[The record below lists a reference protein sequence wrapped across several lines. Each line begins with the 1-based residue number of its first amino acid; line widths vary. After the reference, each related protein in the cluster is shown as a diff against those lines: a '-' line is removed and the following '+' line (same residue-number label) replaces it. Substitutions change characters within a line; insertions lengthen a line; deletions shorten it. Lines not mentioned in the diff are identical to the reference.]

1 MKCFQLDLFLDDLNL
16 KLNKTSFED
25 FGVDESFENFLN
37 IFADIVNTHAP
48 LRKCT
53 RKEKKLKVKPW
64 LNKTLLKSIKKKNNM
79 FKDLHKI
86 FNQQSFHKYK
96 AYRNA
101 LNRTIQG
108 AKQMYYNKYFSSN
121 KNNPA
126 KIWDAIHELADL
138 KPKKNI
144 TINRLMK
151 ENGDFVEEPKDV
163 AQLLN
168 KYFVDIG
175 KNMAKAIPPIHS
187 TYKPP
192 PSTNSKNSLFMS
204 PTTPEEIAN
213 VITSLINKK
222 AIRSKDIETY
232 FIKISGVTIAPIL
245 SKLFNQCLLE
255 GEFPKYLKIAE
266 VILIF
271 KKGSAT
277 NVSNYRPI
285 SLLSQFDK
293 IFEKI
298 IYNRIIDFIEKYN
311 LLSDH
316 QFDFRQ
322 NSSTIH
328 AVTYIYDNLIKNVD
342 KGFYSRCIFLDL
354 SKAFDTVDHHILLC
368 KLKNYFGIRGKSF
381 NLIKSYLTNRRQY
394 TKISNIFSD
403 ELETNCGVPQ
413 GSCLGPLL
421 FLLNINNLP
430 LASQMNTTLYT
441 DDTYLM
447 MSDLNLTSLQNRI
460 NIKLKNIDFWLRKN
474 KLSLNFSKSTF
485 LLIHKQPSRT
495 IKSTFEIKINDIML
509 TRSPIVKYPGL
520 FIDQNLNWIPHIKSL
535 SFHLARYTG
544 LFYKLKL
551 CTNMDTMKLLYHSLI
566 NSELQY
572 GIIVWGATFKT

>member
-25 FGVDESFENFLN
+25 FSVDESFENFLN

-79 FKDLHKI
+79 FKDLHKN

-138 KPKKNI
+138 KPKRNI

-192 PSTNSKNSLFMS
+192 PSTYSKNSLFMS
-204 PTTPEEIAN
+204 PTTPKEIAN
-213 VITSLINKK
+213 VITLLINKK

-232 FIKISGVTIAPIL
+232 FIKISGVIIAPIL

-255 GEFPKYLKIAE
+255 GEFPKCLKIAE
-266 VILIF
+266 VIPIF

-285 SLLSQFDK
+285 SLLSQFFSK
-293 IFEKI
+293 
-298 IYNRIIDFIEKYN
+298 
-311 LLSDH
+311 
-316 QFDFRQ
+316 
-322 NSSTIH
+322 
-328 AVTYIYDNLIKNVD
+328 
-342 KGFYSRCIFLDL
+342 FL
-354 SKAFDTVDHHILLC
+354 K
-368 KLKNYFGIRGKSF
+368 KSF
-381 NLIKSYLTNRRQY
+381 TI
-394 TKISNIFSD
+394 
-403 ELETNCGVPQ
+403 EL
-413 GSCLGPLL
+413 
-421 FLLNINNLP
+421 
-430 LASQMNTTLYT
+430 
-441 DDTYLM
+441 
-447 MSDLNLTSLQNRI
+447 
-460 NIKLKNIDFWLRKN
+460 
-474 KLSLNFSKSTF
+474 
-485 LLIHKQPSRT
+485 
-495 IKSTFEIKINDIML
+495 
-509 TRSPIVKYPGL
+509 
-520 FIDQNLNWIPHIKSL
+520 
-535 SFHLARYTG
+535 
-544 LFYKLKL
+544 
-551 CTNMDTMKLLYHSLI
+551 
-566 NSELQY
+566 
-572 GIIVWGATFKT
+572 

>member
-1 MKCFQLDLFLDDLNL
+1 MQYTFNNSVRKYANCLLSCSTKCIINQPTRITAHAKTLLDHIYVNSEQINVNGGIARLELADHLPTFALIPKTKDKIPKTSPNFFKRDMKCFQLDLFLDDLNL

-25 FGVDESFENFLN
+25 FSVDESFENFLN

-79 FKDLHKI
+79 FKDLHKN

-192 PSTNSKNSLFMS
+192 PSTYSKNSLFMS

-232 FIKISGVTIAPIL
+232 FIKISGVIIASIL

-255 GEFPKYLKIAE
+255 GEFPKCLKIAE
-266 VILIF
+266 VIPIF
-271 KKGSAT
+271 KKGSAI
-277 NVSNYRPI
+277 NVLNYRPI

-298 IYNRIIDFIEKYN
+298 IYNRIINFIEKYN

-316 QFDFRQ
+316 QFGFRQ
-322 NSSTIH
+322 NSSTIY

-342 KGFYSRCIFLDL
+342 KGFYSFWW
-354 SKAFDTVDHHILLC
+354 
-368 KLKNYFGIRGKSF
+368 Y
-381 NLIKSYLTNRRQY
+381 
-394 TKISNIFSD
+394 
-403 ELETNCGVPQ
+403 
-413 GSCLGPLL
+413 
-421 FLLNINNLP
+421 
-430 LASQMNTTLYT
+430 
-441 DDTYLM
+441 
-447 MSDLNLTSLQNRI
+447 RI
-460 NIKLKNIDFWLRKN
+460 
-474 KLSLNFSKSTF
+474 
-485 LLIHKQPSRT
+485 
-495 IKSTFEIKINDIML
+495 
-509 TRSPIVKYPGL
+509 
-520 FIDQNLNWIPHIKSL
+520 
-535 SFHLARYTG
+535 
-544 LFYKLKL
+544 
-551 CTNMDTMKLLYHSLI
+551 
-566 NSELQY
+566 
-572 GIIVWGATFKT
+572 